1 VSRSSLERQRQFDKE
16 THRQA
21 LENLQTKFAAH
32 DVRNNNFF
40 TRTTNYISMWQAEQ
54 MQARKREQ
62 DEFKS
67 SLESSKSKMNSLRK
81 DLQERKDEIA
91 KLSFAEAE
99 LKQVG
104 FSLIL
109 DHFHIIILLYGRLLL
124 WKRRKL
130 PLCKTN

>member
-1 VSRSSLERQRQFDKE
+1 
-16 THRQA
+16 
-21 LENLQTKFAAH
+21 
-32 DVRNNNFF
+32 
-40 TRTTNYISMWQAEQ
+40 MWQAEQ

-104 FSLIL
+104 FSLIA
-109 DHFHIIILLYGRLLL
+109 DYFQIIILLYGRLLL